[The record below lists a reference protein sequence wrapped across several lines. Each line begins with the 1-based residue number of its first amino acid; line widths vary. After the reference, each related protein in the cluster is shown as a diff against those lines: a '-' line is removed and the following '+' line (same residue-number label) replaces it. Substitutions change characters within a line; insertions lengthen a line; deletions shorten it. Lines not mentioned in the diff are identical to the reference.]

1 MANKNLPG
9 NKAPQPPKSPAKTG
23 RPKKIT
29 YRCVSCGLETTKQD
43 GVFMASSSELFEA
56 NNGYVPFC
64 KGCLEHYY
72 LEKLLPALD
81 FDEAR
86 AIEMMCAI
94 CDWYYSEAAFNM
106 SKKAQASQGAGV
118 LSSVYGGRRRLRQV
132 QKYGDTYIDTIT
144 QRREDLSRINDL
156 GEASA
161 KSNDP
166 DANHIF
172 VDPEVV
178 QLFGLGYT
186 PEEYEYL
193 SEQYNDWI
201 NRYDCQTKAQEEL
214 FKNLAVA
221 QLNIRSAQ
229 KARDGKAAAEAMKIF
244 QNLLDT
250 AKVTP
255 KQDKGDQL
263 AETNTFG
270 TLIKRWEDEHPIP
283 EPDPAWADV
292 DGIRKYINTWFLGH
306 LCKMFRVDNDVSRE
320 YEEEL
325 SKYTVE
331 PPNIEDDEDEEAAD
345 KYSDIWNSAARSS
358 SPLSE

>member
-9 NKAPQPPKSPAKTG
+9 NKAQQPSKQPGKAG
-23 RPKKIT
+23 RPKRLT

-43 GVFMASSSELFEA
+43 GVFMTSSSELFEA

-64 KGCLEHYY
+64 KKCLEHYY
-72 LEKLLPALD
+72 LEKLLPALE

-86 AIEMMCAI
+86 SIEMMCAI
-94 CDWYYSEAAFNM
+94 CDWYYSESAFKM
-106 SKKAQASQGAGV
+106 SKKAQATQGAGI
-118 LSSVYGGRRRLRQV
+118 LSSVYGGRRGLAQV
-132 QKYGDTYIDTIT
+132 QRYGTTYIDTIT
-144 QRREDLSRINDL
+144 QRREEQARINNPDDAA
-156 GEASA
+156 GN
-161 KSNDP
+161 SNDP
-166 DANHIF
+166 DANHIV
-172 VDPEVV
+172 VDPEVIKM
-178 QLFGLGYT
+178 FGLGYL
-186 PEEYEYL
+186 PEEYEFL
-193 SEQYNDWI
+193 DEQYNDWI

-221 QLNIRSAQ
+221 QLNIRAAQ

-250 AKVTP
+250 AQVTP

-270 TLIKRWEDEHPIP
+270 TLIKRWEDERPIP

-306 LCKMFRVDNDVSRE
+306 LCKMFRVDNDASRE

-325 SKYTVE
+325 AKYTVDA
-331 PPNIEDDEDEEAAD
+331 PVIEEAEDEDATD
-345 KYSDIWNSAARSS
+345 KYSDIWNSATRAAS
-358 SPLSE
+358 SPSE